1 MTDLV
6 PHQPSG
12 ALSERME
19 FARALSTASLLP
31 RAYQQ
36 NPGNVLLAME
46 LGDALGIRPI
56 QAINAVHVIE
66 GKPSASAD
74 LIASLVRKAGHKLRI
89 SGDDKTATAQI
100 IRADDPEFTY
110 EATWTMDRARAAGLA
125 GKGVWKSYPAAM
137 LKARA
142 ITEVA
147 RMGASD
153 ALYGVVYTPE
163 ELGAETTGDGE
174 PITHISQVR
183 KPTGSAALRAAVTP
197 APEPGPHGPARS
209 WNPDG
214 PKVKPA
220 ESEPV
225 DAEIIDEP
233 ATTVPTDAPQLMTP
247 RTRGQLFALFTEK
260 GIEDRDEQIRGITH
274 IIGHPIASRSELT
287 EDEARQV
294 VAVLKGKQ

>member
-183 KPTGSAALRAAVTP
+183 KSTGSAALRAAVTP
-197 APEPGPHGPARS
+197 SPAPTYDRAIAELEEIHAEVVEDQHNEPI
-209 WNPDG
+209 
-214 PKVKPA
+214 
-220 ESEPV
+220 E
-225 DAEIIDEP
+225 
-233 ATTVPTDAPQLMTP
+233 APQLMTP

>member
-89 SGDDKTATAQI
+89 SGDDRTATAQI

-110 EATWTMDRARAAGLA
+110 EATWTMDRAKAAGLA

-197 APEPGPHGPARS
+197 APEP
-209 WNPDG
+209 
-214 PKVKPA
+214 
-220 ESEPV
+220 EPI
-225 DAEIIDEP
+225 DAEVIVEPEP
-233 ATTVPTDAPQLMTP
+233 APIEAPQLMTP

-260 GIEDRDEQIRGITH
+260 GIEDRDEQIRGIAH

-287 EDEARQV
+287 EDEAKSV

>member
-89 SGDDKTATAQI
+89 SGDDRTATAQI

-174 PITHISQVR
+174 PITHISQAR

-197 APEPGPHGPARS
+197 APERDP
-209 WNPDG
+209 
-214 PKVKPA
+214 
-220 ESEPV
+220 EPI
-225 DAEIIDEP
+225 DAEVIVEPEP
-233 ATTVPTDAPQLMTP
+233 APIEAPQLMTP

-287 EDEARQV
+287 EDEAKSV
-294 VAVLKGKQ
+294 VAVLKGRTP

>member
-1 MTDLV
+1 MTDIV
-6 PHQPSG
+6 QHQPHT

-74 LIASLVRKAGHKLRI
+74 LVASLVRKAGHKLRI
-89 SGDDKTATAQI
+89 SGDDTTATAQI

-110 EATWTMDRARAAGLA
+110 ETTWTIERAKAAGLT

-153 ALYGVVYTPE
+153 ALYGVIYTPE

-174 PITHISQVR
+174 PLTQPAPV
-183 KPTGSAALRAAVTP
+183 KATGAAALRAAV
-197 APEPGPHGPARS
+197 APVE
-209 WNPDG
+209 D
-214 PKVKPA
+214 VQ
-220 ESEPV
+220 
-225 DAEIIDEP
+225 DAEIVEDEP
-233 ATTVPTDAPQLMTP
+233 TVAPDVAEQREDSRPVEPMTTKQRNLMF
-247 RTRGQLFALFTEK
+247 QLFKDL
-260 GIEDRDEQIRGITH
+260 GLEDNRDEQVKGIVH
-274 IIGHPIASRSELT
+274 VIGHPIESRSELT
-287 EDEARQV
+287 SDEAK
-294 VAVLKGKQ
+294 AVIERLKAKAGK

>member
-6 PHQPSG
+6 KHQPHT

-66 GKPSASAD
+66 GRPSASAD

-89 SGDDKTATAQI
+89 SGDDTTATAQI
-100 IRADDPEFTY
+100 IRADDPEFVY
-110 EATWTMDRARAAGLA
+110 ETTWTLDRAKAAGLT

-163 ELGAETTGDGE
+163 ELGAETDGAGE
-174 PITHISQVR
+174 PVPHVTA
-183 KPTGSAALRAAVTP
+183 KPVGTAALRAAV
-197 APEPGPHGPARS
+197 APEQSAPVEDITDAEEVHDEPTDPMQGGEDFPAEQNRLNAMFAEFGRAGFTTDARS
-209 WNPDG
+209 AEGRKARLDYCSNILGRPVESSKDMSAGQVERVINALKVDG
-214 PKVKPA
+214 A
-220 ESEPV
+220 E
-225 DAEIIDEP
+225 D
-233 ATTVPTDAPQLMTP
+233 Q
-247 RTRGQLFALFTEK
+247 Q
-260 GIEDRDEQIRGITH
+260 
-274 IIGHPIASRSELT
+274 
-287 EDEARQV
+287 
-294 VAVLKGKQ
+294 